1 MERNE
6 GRGRPGAP
14 KSQEQARGQ
23 RESKE
28 RQPLPNV
35 WDILER
41 RARIQERY
49 SSLGELPRRQVL
61 NKLHRDDLELRHLE
75 DSIHEE
81 GTPRDKHILDLFHLT
96 VPFLPGSLEQFQQFR
111 SKVEPLSNNEITEEL
126 RKHSEAIREKTPQG
140 PVFYSG
146 VGLDD
151 LIKREDKK
159 P

>member
-23 RESKE
+23 RENKE

-81 GTPRDKHILDLFHLT
+81 GTPRDKHILDLFHL
-96 VPFLPGSLEQFQQFR
+96 V
-111 SKVEPLSNNEITEEL
+111 
-126 RKHSEAIREKTPQG
+126 
-140 PVFYSG
+140 VF
-146 VGLDD
+146 
-151 LIKREDKK
+151 
-159 P
+159 